1 VEEGELDPEMV
12 VTPGSFIDR
21 IVKIPEGEVGSAKQ
35 KRDLMQFIM
44 GDAVLRKV
52 LLGAQQKE
60 EKK

>member
-1 VEEGELDPEMV
+1 MV
-12 VTPGSFIDR
+12 VTPGALVDR

-44 GDAVLRKV
+44 GDAMLRKV

-60 EKK
+60 GKQ